1 MNLYI
6 VRFKE
11 TRALKGIYFDH
22 NYITL
27 SQKID
32 EDLPIH
38 ECELRKINDPI
49 CFNILTTIYRQGL
62 RTDQILTDEEGE
74 TYIKGQPKVVTE
86 IPLTNS
92 ISQINL
98 EGENFYGQYK
108 DDINEMEEFHN
119 QKIDFKSL
127 EIEEIDSLAMFNSWL
142 DSQDSIDYLKTQ
154 WMDMVLFSPLFNHT
168 FFYEMSYDQLNQ
180 LTDHE
185 LDDIINKFVK
195 KNTHLNKFDENNYH
209 SDIFEYYKKIS

>member
-1 MNLYI
+1 MDDYHPTTLYGQSKVMAEKIIKNANNLNFDI
-6 VRFKE
+6 VIIRPTSIWGLWFDAPYLQYFRAIKNRIFFKFGHRMA
-11 TRALKGIYFDH
+11 TKTFGFV
-22 NYITL
+22 
-27 SQKID
+27 
-32 EDLPIH
+32 
-38 ECELRKINDPI
+38 
-49 CFNILTTIYRQGL
+49 G
-62 RTDQILTDEEGE
+62 
-74 TYIKGQPKVVTE
+74 
-86 IPLTNS
+86 NS

-98 EGENFYGQYK
+98 EGEDHVFYEQDE

-119 QKIDFKSL
+119 QKINFKSL

-154 WMDMVLFSPLFNHT
+154 WMDMVLLSPLFNHT

-180 LTDHE
+180 LTDHK